1 MIERLNSNRIKEVS
15 DLFWHQDKIYRQLAP
30 FNGEAIE
37 AFNAQML
44 SALTRLGMMLVMLA
58 LTVFYV
64 GKSREIAFPVYWGMV
79 LSYVG
84 LFWLFRMPR
93 MRKHLRLGLYAVFS
107 IMFLFTFYFSLI
119 DSPDMRAT
127 LLLGAF
133 CIMPLGFIDRP
144 LRMNLFA
151 AFWFAAHTGLA
162 FILKP
167 RYAMDDAINSL
178 SFAVLG
184 CFLGNMMVRV
194 RVENFDARR
203 LLTIERDTDVLTG
216 LYNRRKLSE
225 TLKNLANEGTERPSG
240 VMMLDIDHFK
250 KFNDSHGHAAG
261 DRFLEA
267 FGAAL
272 MRFSMDHRIHF
283 YRYGGE
289 EFLALAYDCHGEALP
304 DLARSLQ
311 SALHDEGASG
321 RRLTVSIGVVSCTK
335 EASPDYE
342 RIIDR
347 ADTACYEAKRAG
359 RNTVRMAE

>member
-1 MIERLNSNRIKEVS
+1 MIDQMNSNRIKEIS
-15 DLFWHQDKIYRQLAP
+15 NLFWHQDKVYRQLAP
-30 FNGEAIE
+30 LNGEAIE
-37 AFNAQML
+37 EFNAQML
-44 SALTRLGMMLVMLA
+44 SALTRLGMILTMLA
-58 LTVFYV
+58 LAVFYL
-64 GKSREIAFPVYWGMV
+64 GKNRQIAFPVYWGMV
-79 LSYVG
+79 LSYMG
-84 LFWLFRMPR
+84 IFWLYRIPR
-93 MRKHLRLGLYAVFS
+93 MRRHLRPGLYAVFS
-107 IMFLFTFYFSLI
+107 IMFLLTMYFSLI
-119 DSPDMRAT
+119 DSPHMRAT

-151 AFWFAAHTGLA
+151 AFWLVLHTGLA
-162 FILKP
+162 FVIKP
-167 RYAMDDAINSL
+167 GYAMDDAVNSL
-178 SFAVLG
+178 TFAILG

-194 RVENFDARR
+194 RIENFDARR

-216 LYNRRKLSE
+216 LYNRRKLFE
-225 TLKNLANEGTERPSG
+225 TIEMFAAKGTERPAG

-250 KFNDSHGHAAG
+250 RFNDSHGHAAG

-272 MRFSMDHRIHF
+272 TRFSQEHRVHF

-289 EFLALAYDCHGEALP
+289 EFVALVYGCSEKELLILAQ
-304 DLARSLQ
+304 SLQ
-311 SALHDEGASG
+311 TVLGAEEAEG
-321 RRLTVSIGVVSCTK
+321 RRLTVSIGVVSCAK

-347 ADTACYEAKRAG
+347 ADTACYQAKRAG